1 MIIKILTNIKIFPG
15 VKNISKDISSNKTKN
30 RKRNNINNIYQNS
43 TENNKNTSISS
54 IDISK
59 KNIKNSDIN
68 FPKYTKISKIS

>member
-1 MIIKILTNIKIFPG
+1 MSKIYLKIYQ
-15 VKNISKDISSNKTKN
+15 VIKTKN

-68 FPKYTKISKIS
+68 FPKYKKISKIS